1 MPAFSQTLILKH
13 FWANNPS
20 LSSAPS
26 ANKTDEDLYKEDEEF
41 FDFYED
47 VYLEASKFGV
57 VEECVVCDN
66 VGDHMLGHVYIKFND
81 EEDAADCLTSFKSR
95 HYGGR
100 MTDVEFS
107 PVTDFRESRC
117 RQFDDQCCKR
127 GGFCNFMHIKKVP
140 PKFVRSLREE
150 AREAKAKMDE
160 ERRKE
165 KEERRGRS
173 ESSGSSRSRSRSR
186 SRSED

>member
-13 FWANNPS
+13 FWANNPLLTS
-20 LSSAPS
+20 TKG
-26 ANKTDEDLYKEDEEF
+26 KTDEELYKEDEVF

-47 VYLEASKFGV
+47 VFLEASKFGL
-57 VEECVVCDN
+57 VEEVVVCDN

-81 EEDAADCLTSFKSR
+81 EEDAADCLTSFKTR
-95 HYGGR
+95 YYDQR
-100 MTDVEFS
+100 LADVEFS

-117 RQFDDQCCKR
+117 RQFDDKCCNR
-127 GGFCNFMHIKKVP
+127 GGFCNFMHIKKIP
-140 PKFVRSLREE
+140 HKFVRSLKEE
-150 AREAKAKMDE
+150 GRIMKEEEDE
-160 ERRKE
+160 RRRKE

-186 SRSED
+186 SED